1 MAMTSPF
8 PPFIFPGLRRCHGT
22 RSREEK
28 HTMTQNAA
36 ALAQKPKKR
45 KMGRLERKNTLV
57 ALSFIAPN
65 FIGFAIFTLIPVVM
79 SVIMSFMDSK
89 TGAIFGAQWVGLNNY
104 AEIFKVAK
112 VSEKIAAGGLMEG
125 LTYFFNR
132 VDLGIALKNTVFYT
146 VVTVPLTLICSI
158 CLALVL
164 NRAVKGAV
172 AFRAILFFPYVA
184 SMVAICVC
192 WNFMLMKNGPINQLL
207 MAIGINFNKSWTAD
221 STMAMWAI
229 ILVSVWRSMGYY
241 MVIYLAALQGV
252 PRELYEAA
260 TVDGANKW
268 QQFWNVTLPQLNPTT
283 FFASIM
289 LIIGCFK
296 IYDTVA
302 IMTGGGPG
310 RATKMLVTYIY
321 DTAFAQFKYGIASAI
336 AMVLLVIVLLVT
348 LIQFSMEKKFSND

>member
-1 MAMTSPF
+1 MA
-8 PPFIFPGLRRCHGT
+8 LH
-22 RSREEK
+22 
-28 HTMTQNAA
+28 AA
-36 ALAQKPKKR
+36 PLTAQPKKL

-79 SVIMSFMDSK
+79 SVVLSLMESK
-89 TGAIFGAQWVGLNNY
+89 TGSIAGANWVGFANF
-104 AEIFKVAK
+104 AEIFNVAK
-112 VSEKIAAGGLMEG
+112 VSDKIADGGLLAG

-146 VVTVPLTLICSI
+146 IVTVPLTLVCSI

-172 AFRAILFFPYVA
+172 AFRAIFFFPYVA

-192 WNFMLMKNGPINQLL
+192 WNFMLMKDGPINQLL
-207 MAIGINFNKSWTAD
+207 MSLGINFNKSWTAD

-268 QQFWNVTLPQLNPTT
+268 QQFWNITLPQLNPTT
-283 FFASIM
+283 FFSSIM

-302 IMTGGGPG
+302 IMTAGGPG

-321 DTAFAQFKYGIASAI
+321 DTAFVQFNYGKASAI

-348 LIQFSMEKKFSND
+348 VIQFSMEKKFAND